1 LPSKVR
7 STAVGTV
14 RLNGGETIM
23 NGKPTTAD
31 IRRSRSLFMI
41 LSPRSLS
48 YATKCVESLFAKA
61 AEHLEICF
69 MTDSAADKG
78 ELTDL
83 IGSLPNSAGH
93 RWRVVDAS
101 DAEVRANEQWASLP
115 NLRTFR
121 RGHPCW
127 RKVTDPLL
135 FSGAD
140 EEMVIL
146 DPDLYFPNR
155 FTFEP
160 TPKAGVRLM
169 WQQPNCMLP
178 PSTVYTALSASIALA
193 RHVDIGVAQWR
204 ANQDLEWF
212 DWMIGKLGGVELP
225 RVMHVESVVWSALA
239 MRLGGGH
246 LDPER
251 WRCWR
256 RTQLARILLK
266 AGVSGVNVLRGQPF
280 SQMKCFHAG
289 GEAKWWLADAQRAG
303 LMDQSREL
311 LDESRVLP
319 FVELT
324 RLRFDAEQSV
334 KVLLQK
340 LGYYRVFFPSTN

>member
-1 LPSKVR
+1 MIMKGK
-7 STAVGTV
+7 STVVDTLGS
-14 RLNGGETIM
+14 
-23 NGKPTTAD
+23 
-31 IRRSRSLFMI
+31 RRLFMI

-48 YATKCVESLFAKA
+48 YATKCVESLFTRA
-61 AEHLEICF
+61 AEHLDIYF

-78 ELTDL
+78 ELTDV
-83 IGSLPNSAGH
+83 IGKLPNPAGH

-101 DAEVRANEQWASLP
+101 DAEVCASEQWAGLP

-135 FSGAD
+135 FSGAN

-160 TPKAGVRLM
+160 TPETGIRLM

-178 PSTVYTALSASIALA
+178 PSTVHTALSASIALA

-212 DWMIGKLGGVELP
+212 DWMIGKLGGAELP
-225 RVMHVESVVWSALA
+225 RVMHVESIVWSALA

-246 LDPER
+246 LDPEK
-251 WRCWR
+251 WCCWR

-266 AGVSGVNVLRGQPF
+266 AGVSGVNILRGQPF

-289 GEAKWWLADAQRAG
+289 GEAKWWLADAQRVG
-303 LMDQSREL
+303 LLDHSGEL
-311 LDESRVLP
+311 LDSSRVLP

-324 RLRFDAEQSV
+324 PLRFDLEQSV
-334 KVLLQK
+334 KVLLRQ
-340 LGYYRVFFPSTN
+340 LGYYRVFHPSTN

>member
-1 LPSKVR
+1 
-7 STAVGTV
+7 
-14 RLNGGETIM
+14 
-23 NGKPTTAD
+23 
-31 IRRSRSLFMI
+31 MI

-69 MTDSAADKG
+69 MTDSAADKD

-135 FSGAD
+135 FSGPD

-160 TPKAGVRLM
+160 TPKTGVRLM

-178 PSTVYTALSASIALA
+178 ASTVYTALSASIALA

-212 DWMIGKLGGVELP
+212 DWMIGQLGGVELP

-251 WRCWR
+251 WHCWR

-266 AGVSGVNVLRGQPF
+266 AGVSGVNVLRAQPF
-280 SQMKCFHAG
+280 SRMKCFHAG
-289 GEAKWWLADAQRAG
+289 GEAKWWLADAHRAG
-303 LMDQSREL
+303 LMDHSREL
-311 LDESRVLP
+311 LDESPVLP

-324 RLRFDAEQSV
+324 HLRFDAEQSV

-340 LGYYRVFFPSTN
+340 LGYYRVFYPSTN

>member
-1 LPSKVR
+1 MSNRP
-7 STAVGTV
+7 
-14 RLNGGETIM
+14 TIL
-23 NGKPTTAD
+23 D
-31 IRRSRSLFMI
+31 VLRSRRIFMI
-41 LSPRSLS
+41 LSPRSLP
-48 YATKCVESLFAKA
+48 YATNCVESLFAKA
-61 AEHLEICF
+61 AEHLQVCF
-69 MTDSAADKG
+69 MTDSPADKV
-78 ELTDL
+78 ELSDV
-83 IGSLPNSAGH
+83 IGRLPNPAGH
-93 RWRVVDAS
+93 SWRVVDDS
-101 DAEVRANEQWASLP
+101 EAEVRASEQWANFP

-121 RGHPCW
+121 SGHPCW

-135 FSGAD
+135 FSSAD

-160 TPKAGVRLM
+160 APRTGVRLM

-178 PSTVYTALSASIALA
+178 ASTVHTALSASIALA

-212 DWMIGKLGGVELP
+212 DWMIGKLGGAELP
-225 RVMHVESVVWSALA
+225 RVMHVESIVWSALA

-246 LDPER
+246 LDPEK

-256 RTQLARILLK
+256 RTQLARLLLK
-266 AGVSGVNVLRGQPF
+266 AGVSGVNILRVQPF
-280 SQMKCFHAG
+280 SRMKCFHAG

-303 LMDQSREL
+303 LLDYSREL

-324 RLRFDAEQSV
+324 PQRFDAEQSV
-334 KVLLQK
+334 KVLLRH
-340 LGYYRVFFPSTN
+340 LGYYRVFSPSTN